1 MAPPQLRPSHQEGRA
16 GPDEVLPCSLCLCC
30 CAADDW
36 PLLLLGPHC
45 GCAAVQQ
52 CANPK
57 SGSCLLGVTR
67 SHITV
72 TAMLIVNPPAESP
85 ANQCAS
91 AAAACRAAAQPA
103 AVAVAV
109 AAAVGAASCAISSSS
124 DGARCVL
131 APALRAAAVPQ
142 LPRSTTAKVKAG
154 VVAHTAQQSAGVG
167 QGAHRWT
174 GTGGAKGAHPAAM
187 EGEDDAT
194 LRALFDQVDKNSN
207 GRLDR
212 TEVRWQ
218 RAFGQA

>member
-91 AAAACRAAAQPA
+91 AAAACRAAAQWRSGCRGRGRGRRGQLRHQQFFRWCAVRPCASAARGSSPA
-103 AVAVAV
+103 ASAQHDGQGQGRGGSTHCTAVSRR
-109 AAAVGAASCAISSSS
+109 GAGCTPLDRDRRSEGSSPGRHGGRRRRDTAS
-124 DGARCVL
+124 
-131 APALRAAAVPQ
+131 ALRP
-142 LPRSTTAKVKAG
+142 S
-154 VVAHTAQQSAGVG
+154 G
-167 QGAHRWT
+167 Q
-174 GTGGAKGAHPAAM
+174 
-187 EGEDDAT
+187 E
-194 LRALFDQVDKNSN
+194 
-207 GRLDR
+207 
-212 TEVRWQ
+212 
-218 RAFGQA
+218 